1 MAMIHW
7 GSVSAASDKTMAT
20 ITRTAGTEFRAA
32 LEDLLEDVAA
42 AIIAGN
48 PAIIEAAEQAV
59 ADALAREIRDANLV
73 SAYPKTPTRYTTFPS
88 IPMKWRYTPYT
99 DPYSDTYEDEY
110 VANFSDAG
118 VSYGDVPILRPDG
131 TLDASVIP
139 DGFATE
145 AYVDDAIAA
154 IEPTPPVENLDA
166 PDLRLP
172 SVLWARVDSAKAA
185 GEPVAV
191 VFTGSSTTRGI
202 PGYVG
207 GTVAAMQS
215 VLWPEVEPS
224 ETEWEQNA
232 LFTEKTT
239 PGLHGYSAGHGG
251 TTAAT
256 YLTHEEMD
264 RIAALRP
271 AIILHMVG
279 SNDYAQQRNPDT
291 YKADIEGVLAYFD
304 SILTSPVQH
313 VLVHAYAI
321 PKFRPWSHPHAA
333 YGRALKDI
341 ATARADSIFLNLAP
355 EYARVGIPGD
365 DPLNLIGD
373 DNVHQTDAGYA
384 FMQRLVSFFFTRSL
398 TH

>member
-1 MAMIHW
+1 MAMIPW
-7 GSVSAASDKTMAT
+7 GTLDAASDQTMAT
-20 ITRTAGTEFRAA
+20 ITATSGTQFRDA
-32 LEDLLEDVAA
+32 LEDLLETIAA
-42 AIIAGN
+42 GIIAN
-48 PAIIEAAEQAV
+48 DPAIIEAAEEAV
-59 ADALAREIRDANLV
+59 QTALASEISDANLV

-88 IPMKWRYTPYT
+88 IPMKWRHTPYT

-110 VANFSDAG
+110 VAEFSDGG

-131 TLDASVIP
+131 KLDASVIP
-139 DGFATE
+139 DTFATE

-154 IEPTPPVENLDA
+154 IEPTPPNPGGVSDEK
-166 PDLRLP
+166 LP

-215 VLWPEVEPS
+215 ALWPEVEPS
-224 ETEWEQNA
+224 ETEWEQDA

-239 PGLHGYSAGHGG
+239 PGVHGYSAGHGG

-256 YLTHEEMD
+256 YLTHQEMD
-264 RIAALRP
+264 RIAALHP

-279 SNDYAQQRNPDT
+279 SNDFAQQRHPDT

-304 SILTSPVQH
+304 SILTYPVQH

-321 PKFRPWSHPHAA
+321 PNFTPWAHLHSA

-355 EYARVGIPGD
+355 DYERVGIPGG
-365 DPLNLIGD
+365 DPLNLIGE

-384 FMQRLVSFFFTRSL
+384 FMRRLVSFFFTRSL